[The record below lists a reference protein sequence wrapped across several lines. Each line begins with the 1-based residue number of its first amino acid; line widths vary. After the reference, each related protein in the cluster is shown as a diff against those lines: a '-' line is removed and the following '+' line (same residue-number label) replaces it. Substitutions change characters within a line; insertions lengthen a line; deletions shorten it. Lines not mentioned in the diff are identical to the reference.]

1 MSANRFQS
9 ELDDL
14 LGLVAAARKSFNEY
28 KPILT
33 WVQNGQKRTEVLG
46 RAVKVDELGNFH
58 QTFARGVIFTDR
70 QEAIRYAEVTKQ
82 VRIDDCLARA
92 KKHGFEIAAER
103 GISTLFVQP

>member
-1 MSANRFQS
+1 MSANRLQS
-9 ELDDL
+9 ELNDL
-14 LGLVAAARKSFNEY
+14 RGLVASARKSFNEY

-33 WVQNGQKRTEVLG
+33 WVQNGRKRTEVLG

-82 VRIDDCLARA
+82 IRIDNCFARA
-92 KKHGFEIAAER
+92 KRCGLD
-103 GISTLFVQP
+103 IS